1 MDKGTCS
8 DGEKIMAKIALSS
21 IYGINGTHYIKNPSD
36 IQKLH
41 KIEYPRQKQTHEN
54 LKNEGTRK

>member
-8 DGEKIMAKIALSS
+8 DGEKIIAKIALSS
-21 IYGINGTHYIKNPSD
+21 IYGVNGTYYVKNPSD

-41 KIEYPRQKQTHEN
+41 KIEYPRQKQAHE
-54 LKNEGTRK
+54 KT